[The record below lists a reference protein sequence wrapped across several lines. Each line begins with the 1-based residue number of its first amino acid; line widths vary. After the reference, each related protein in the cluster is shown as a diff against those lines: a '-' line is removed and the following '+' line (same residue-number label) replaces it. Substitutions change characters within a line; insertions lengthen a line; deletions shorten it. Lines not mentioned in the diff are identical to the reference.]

1 MTLDCVRMEFSLAA
15 AVRRFWW
22 LEVSVSERQPSK
34 LPRQLQSKVQCN
46 STGPFMTSRTRIY
59 PTINPSPTLQLHQ
72 DPLRHI
78 RYYKADTRTLSTS
91 TLTKPPRHIDTH
103 RSEER

>member
-1 MTLDCVRMEFSLAA
+1 MTLDRVQIKSSLAT

-34 LPRQLQSKVQCN
+34 RSRQLQSNVQCN
-46 STGPFMTSRTRIY
+46 SIGPFRTSRTSLY

-72 DPLRHI
+72 DPLRPI
-78 RYYKADTRTLSTS
+78 RYYKADARTLSTS

-103 RSEER
+103 SSS